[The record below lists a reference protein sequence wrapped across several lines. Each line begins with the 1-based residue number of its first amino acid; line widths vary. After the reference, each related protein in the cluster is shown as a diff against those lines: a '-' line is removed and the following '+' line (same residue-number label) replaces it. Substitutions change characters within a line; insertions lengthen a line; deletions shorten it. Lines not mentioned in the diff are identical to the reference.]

1 MGMLSGS
8 STVRGRGR
16 RRGFA
21 VGIGMRVIEMT
32 NIALVHGRIIDGSG
46 RAPIESGTVL
56 IGDGRLKGVG
66 PSGEVPVPDGYLT
79 VDVRGAS
86 VLPAL
91 IDGHMHVSSEPG
103 RLDHL
108 GHVRT
113 NLQAVGRLQDCLR
126 WGTGTVA
133 HAAGSPESVILR
145 DVIRGGQVH
154 GCADLVV
161 GAAVTATCGHVRGRS
176 ADGPWEI
183 RRAVRE
189 MIAAGADF
197 IKTCASG
204 GFQWEHEKL
213 THEDYTLEELR
224 ALVEQSHAREK
235 RVHVHAHAQPGLGN
249 AIAAGC
255 DVILHGAL
263 IDEAALE
270 GMATKG
276 LWYMPT
282 LHITSETAR
291 QGRNW
296 PAHMSERMKAA
307 HPVHC
312 AGVAK
317 AHAMGIRIAVGTDG
331 GPGSV
336 MNEMRLLVACG
347 LTPMEAIVAATRS
360 TAEVL
365 GILGTTGTLEVGR
378 RADLVVVRGDPDRDI
393 TALASHDAIAMVIK
407 GGEVQGTGD
416 ADPVAAMRSAAHT
429 T

>member
-1 MGMLSGS
+1 
-8 STVRGRGR
+8 
-16 RRGFA
+16 
-21 VGIGMRVIEMT
+21 MT
-32 NIALVHGRIIDGSG
+32 TIALTNGRIIDGTG
-46 RAPIESGTVL
+46 RPPLDPGTVL
-56 IGDGRLKGVG
+56 CRDGLLEVVG
-66 PSGEVPVPDGYLT
+66 PAAAVAIPPGYRT
-79 VDVRGAS
+79 IDVRGMT

-91 IDGHMHVSSEPG
+91 IDGHMHVSGEPG
-103 RLDHL
+103 RLDHM

-145 DVIRGGQVH
+145 DVIRSGQVH

-213 THEDYTLEELR
+213 THEDYTLAELR
-224 ALVEQSHAREK
+224 ALVAQSHAREK

-263 IDEAALE
+263 IDDAALE
-270 GMATKG
+270 GMAAKG

-282 LHITSETAR
+282 LHITSAKAR
-291 QGRNW
+291 EGRGW
-296 PAHMSERMKAA
+296 PAYMTERMKAA

-317 AHAMGIRIAVGTDG
+317 AHAMGIRIVTGTDG
-331 GPGSV
+331 GPGSI
-336 MNEMRLLVACG
+336 MNELCLLVDCG
-347 LTPMEAIVAATRS
+347 LSPMEAIVAATRS

-365 GILGTTGTLEVGR
+365 GIFGTTGTLEAGKT
-378 RADLVVVRGDPDRDI
+378 ADLLVVQGDPLCDI
-393 TALASHDAIAMVIK
+393 ARLTAPAAISLVAKRGVLQMA
-407 GGEVQGTGD
+407 GRF
-416 ADPVAAMRSAAHT
+416 DPNAAAEPA
-429 T
+429 